1 MQFHLF
7 DLDRDKFLN
16 YHELRV
22 SLRALGFQIPKP
34 ELVQILRAHGVQR
47 VDSLRSQDTQT
58 PHPSQLQIS
67 QAAFMRVAGE
77 RVLNRDPQ
85 VEIERAFAMFDQ
97 DRKGYI
103 VLDDLRRVSRDLG
116 ESGLEEEELQAM
128 VNEFDFDGTG
138 TVAKEAFY
146 AICLQ

>member
-7 DLDRDKFLN
+7 DLDRDKYLN

-34 ELVQILRAHGVQR
+34 EVAQILRAHGVGSGNSMR
-47 VDSLRSQDTQT
+47 TQDTQSL
-58 PHPSQLQIS
+58 HVSQLLIS

-77 RVLNRDPQ
+77 RILNRDPQ
-85 VEIERAFAMFDQ
+85 VEIERAFQMFDQ

-103 VLDDLRRVSRDLG
+103 VLEDLRRVSRDLG
-116 ESGLEEEELQAM
+116 ESGLEEDELNAM
-128 VNEFDFDGTG
+128 VNEFDYDGTG